1 MGLGVSKSNLAYA
14 NEHRPWEIFSE
25 FADILIRQARNIC
38 VNSKDL
44 EVKVDGQ
51 VYAVDSTTIKLC
63 FTLFGWARF
72 RTNESAI
79 KLHTQFDVR
88 SEIPKYLQ
96 FSDGATH
103 DVNILDSIEF
113 EKGAFYVMDRAYI
126 SFGRL
131 NKMNQAQAYFVTRA
145 QDNQKLKRLYSA
157 AVDKS
162 TGVLCDQV
170 VKLVHF
176 RPLKKYPSK
185 FRRIKYFDSDTNV
198 TFTFM
203 TNNFALPALDIARLY
218 KYRWSVELF
227 FKWIKQHL
235 KVKSFW
241 GHNENAVRIQIYTAI
256 IAYTSVA
263 ILKEQCKIKHSIYE
277 ILQIL
282 SITLV
287 NKTPINQLF
296 DKSYQQN
303 FKELDDNQ
311 LIIF

>member
-1 MGLGVSKSNLAYA
+1 MNTGKYVFAQVCALLPFNDFIKCVDKYEGNYYVKHFTCWNQLMCMLFGQFCNRQSLSDLVICLQSQKNKWYHLGMGLGVSKSNLAYA

-63 FTLFGWARF
+63 FSLFEWARF

-79 KLHTQFDVR
+79 KLHTQFDIR

-126 SFGRL
+126 SFARL
-131 NKMNQAQAYFVTRA
+131 SKINQAEAFFVTRA

-176 RPLKKYPSK
+176 RPLKNTLP
-185 FRRIKYFDSDTNV
+185 
-198 TFTFM
+198 
-203 TNNFALPALDIARLY
+203 NFA
-218 KYRWSVELF
+218 E
-227 FKWIKQHL
+227 
-235 KVKSFW
+235 
-241 GHNENAVRIQIYTAI
+241 
-256 IAYTSVA
+256 
-263 ILKEQCKIKHSIYE
+263 
-277 ILQIL
+277 
-282 SITLV
+282 
-287 NKTPINQLF
+287 
-296 DKSYQQN
+296 
-303 FKELDDNQ
+303 
-311 LIIF
+311 